1 MKQNC
6 SGSPYG
12 WMVLKCTVLYSDKE
26 ILQRVLNAKDS
37 NGNKLI
43 DVNYQDD
50 LGNTAL
56 SIAEET
62 GDEEKND
69 FVA

>member
-1 MKQNC
+1 
-6 SGSPYG
+6 
-12 WMVLKCTVLYSDKE
+12 MVLKCTVLYSDKE